1 MTNEEKATKIAI
13 EKSQS
18 YGFGLSYDSS
28 FECYD
33 SAMAMAAWKDSQFG
47 WHDVT
52 ESLPPMD
59 EEVIVL
65 LSKVNGHNVGPF
77 YHIAFGHIVDKDVA
91 VDYDGWNIPG
101 VKYWMPFPELHDRA
115 FGEIVTK
122 E

>member
-1 MTNEEKATKIAI
+1 MTNEEKAREIARNDAL
-13 EKSQS
+13 
-18 YGFGLSYDSS
+18 YGDTDNLSEID
-28 FECYD
+28 ECYI
-33 SAMAMAAWKDSQFG
+33 AALEMAAWKDEQFS

-77 YHIAFGHIVDKDVA
+77 YRIAFGHIVDKDVA

-101 VKYWMPFPELHDRA
+101 VKYWMPFPELHDKA